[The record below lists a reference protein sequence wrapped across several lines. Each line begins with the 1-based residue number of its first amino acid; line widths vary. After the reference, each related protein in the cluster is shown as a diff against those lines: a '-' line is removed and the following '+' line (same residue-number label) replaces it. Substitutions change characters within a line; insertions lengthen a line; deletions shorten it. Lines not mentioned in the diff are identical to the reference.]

1 VLGDVR
7 VNPVDPPGAL
17 RRFGSPQVGI
27 SVVGGPTGGAGRP
40 SQACGVS
47 FADERAASSGDGIR
61 DPGRIVAVEWRGLA
75 RRGKRGPLLQAGVLE
90 MFVCLHLRWQG
101 NPRTKA
107 RSWQE
112 IGTYRRKRGPPLAPR
127 STPKSSVYT
136 AYLILRCAPAASG
149 HVAAVPPMSVMNSRR
164 LIAFPSRTSKNF
176 DGTPG
181 LLCGKIPVSFGG

>member
-1 VLGDVR
+1 V
-7 VNPVDPPGAL
+7 
-17 RRFGSPQVGI
+17 
-27 SVVGGPTGGAGRP
+27 
-40 SQACGVS
+40 
-47 FADERAASSGDGIR
+47 
-61 DPGRIVAVEWRGLA
+61 
-75 RRGKRGPLLQAGVLE
+75 QAGVLE

-176 DGTPG
+176 DGTPRFVVRENSSG
-181 LLCGKIPVSFGG
+181 FRRLTLRKLNPFIVNVVP